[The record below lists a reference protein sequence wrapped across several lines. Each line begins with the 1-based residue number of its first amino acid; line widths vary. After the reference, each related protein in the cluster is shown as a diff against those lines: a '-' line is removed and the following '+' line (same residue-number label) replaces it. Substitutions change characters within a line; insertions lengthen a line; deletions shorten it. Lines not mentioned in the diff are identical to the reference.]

1 MIPPHLLF
9 LGHALC
15 NDVVYQRSDSG
26 TVSTKTSR
34 ALSHLNFF
42 LSSGQPTL
50 RGSAQEQTTGQ
61 PRGYRGHVC
70 EIKSHL
76 TISSTIVIR
85 SSIEVFNCNYLFRSR
100 FKVRLIPLSAPFEGN
115 QDEKGL
121 RRPGSPR
128 LYRLAENQPHC
139 GFKDLAAAVN
149 LSPSHVERLF
159 KLVTGEEIRHHLLRV
174 RLVKA
179 ARLLETTEMR
189 IKDITYAIGYEQPS
203 SLVSAFRRMYSASP
217 PSIEKSVR
225 LDRKLELCF
234 DKQRPRQPKR
244 SYMPDL

>member
-1 MIPPHLLF
+1 MPESERFFDSFLGNYKWKRRACKVVGRLCCDHGLACNRDGPEAPMPMAECIFEGSVQYVHANIEEAQDRVMIPPHLLF

-61 PRGYRGHVC
+61 PRGYRGHVY

-85 SSIEVFNCNYLFRSR
+85 SSIEVFNCNY
-100 FKVRLIPLSAPFEGN
+100 
-115 QDEKGL
+115 
-121 RRPGSPR
+121 
-128 LYRLAENQPHC
+128 
-139 GFKDLAAAVN
+139 
-149 LSPSHVERLF
+149 
-159 KLVTGEEIRHHLLRV
+159 
-174 RLVKA
+174 
-179 ARLLETTEMR
+179 
-189 IKDITYAIGYEQPS
+189 
-203 SLVSAFRRMYSASP
+203 
-217 PSIEKSVR
+217 
-225 LDRKLELCF
+225 
-234 DKQRPRQPKR
+234 
-244 SYMPDL
+244 